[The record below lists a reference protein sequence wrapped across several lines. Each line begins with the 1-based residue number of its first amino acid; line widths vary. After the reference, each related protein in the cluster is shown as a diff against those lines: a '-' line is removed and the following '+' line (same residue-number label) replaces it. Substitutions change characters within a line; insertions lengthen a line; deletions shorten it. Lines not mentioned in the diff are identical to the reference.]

1 MTITKRLTLT
11 LAVALLALIFV
22 GANGLWQISAAQ
34 QRLTLVQSRL
44 IPSIHGLNE
53 AKGALAD
60 SRLAGYR
67 LSVFSNLPDKT
78 ALDKAYN
85 DAHAKFDQVI
95 AKYEKEHIYDETDR
109 KMLEQDKANME
120 TYRKALV
127 PFLAGAHAGDMDA
140 VRATLQA
147 GTPLATGA
155 AGVKKGLD
163 DHIAYNNKLIE
174 DVRSESDAAYQSAQ
188 TMLTVVI
195 VLAVLVTAALGY
207 QLFRIISGS
216 LHAIRGTLE
225 DVSES
230 LDLTHQLKVERM
242 DEIGHTA
249 VAFNKLLGQIAGVVG
264 TARASADAVSTASQQ
279 IAAGTGDLSSRTSQ
293 QAASLEETASSM
305 EELTSTVAQNSDN
318 ARQANQLAQSA
329 SQVAVQGGSVVEQ
342 VIVTMDSINES
353 SRKIVDIISV
363 IDGIAFQ
370 TNILALNA
378 AVEAARAGE
387 QGRGFA
393 VVATEVRNLAQRSAA
408 AAKEIKVLIGDSVDK
423 VESGT
428 KLVQQAGTT
437 MNDVVASIKQVTD
450 IVAEISAATTEQNAG
465 ITQVHQAITQMDQVT
480 QQNAALVEET
490 AAASQ
495 AMREQASTLSQ
506 AVSAFRIGG
515 AYIAAPAAAPL
526 RARPAASTT
535 ARAIAARPAPA
546 KAHATAKARAPASAH
561 AKAKAEARTETTASS
576 PARKVAKAPHGES
589 EWEEF

>member
-22 GANGLWQISAAQ
+22 GANGIWQISAAQ

-44 IPSIHGLNE
+44 IPSIAGLNE

-85 DAHAKFDQVI
+85 DAHAKFDQII
-95 AKYEKEHIYDETDR
+95 ASYEKERLYDETDR
-109 KMLEQDKANME
+109 KMLEQDKANMA
-120 TYRKALV
+120 TYRQALI
-127 PFLAGAHAGDMDA
+127 PFLAGSHAGDMDA
-140 VRATLQA
+140 VRATLQP
-147 GTPLATGA
+147 GTPLAVGA

-174 DVRSESDAAYQSAQ
+174 QVRTESDAAYKSAQ
-188 TMLTVVI
+188 TTLIIVI

-216 LHAIRGTLE
+216 LTTIRGTLE

-230 LDLTHQLKVERM
+230 LDLTHQVPVQRM

-249 VAFNKLLGQIAGVVG
+249 VAFNKLLAQIAGVVG
-264 TARASADAVSTASQQ
+264 TARASADAVSSASHQ

-305 EELTSTVAQNSDN
+305 EELTSTVSQNSDN

-329 SQVAVQGGSVVEQ
+329 SEVAVQGGSVVEQ

-428 KLVQQAGTT
+428 KLVQQAGST
-437 MNDVVASIKQVTD
+437 MSDVVASIKQVTD

-465 ITQVHQAITQMDQVT
+465 IAQVHQAITQMDQVT

-490 AAASQ
+490 AAASE
-495 AMREQASTLSQ
+495 AMREQAAGLSQ
-506 AVSAFRIGG
+506 AVSAFKIGNI
-515 AYIAAPAAAPL
+515 APSAAPVRAP
-526 RARPAASTT
+526 ARPAVKPSSAV
-535 ARAIAARPAPA
+535 AVRPPQV
-546 KAHATAKARAPASAH
+546 K
-561 AKAKAEARTETTASS
+561 
-576 PARKVAKAPHGES
+576 KVANAPRSES